1 MPRGDGTGPIGSGP
15 MSGRAAG
22 ICAGNYAPGYANRNP
37 RYCGPRGGGAWGRGG
52 QGRGAMGWGAQAG
65 FGPGPGWPVSDER
78 ALKLE
83 AIELKRCLA
92 AVEARLGRLADAA
105 KDDDDGGNDGP

>member
-22 ICAGNYAPGYANRNP
+22 ICAGNCAPGYATRNP

-52 QGRGAMGWGAQAG
+52 QGRGAMG
-65 FGPGPGWPVSDER
+65 
-78 ALKLE
+78 
-83 AIELKRCLA
+83 LA

-105 KDDDDGGNDGP
+105 KDDDGGNDGP

>member
-22 ICAGNYAPGYANRNP
+22 TCAGNYAPGYANRNP

-52 QGRGAMGWGAQAG
+52 QGGGAMGWGTQAG
-65 FGPGPGWPVSDER
+65 FGPGPDWPVSDER
-78 ALKLE
+78 ALKRE
-83 AIELKRCLA
+83 ASELKRCLA

-105 KDDDDGGNDGP
+105 KDGGGNDGP